1 MYGPHTTGQTALAA
15 GLDEPE
21 CPRAQSH
28 LEARVSQARRLR
40 AQLYELEQGLIRLIE
55 KVEGPFPHNAGCEE
69 KDQAPPGLLGQLHVA
84 HDDCEKTFHRMM
96 QATEHLH
103 DLL

>member
-1 MYGPHTTGQTALAA
+1 MYGPHATGQTTLAA

-28 LEARVSQARRLR
+28 LEARVSQARRLHG
-40 AQLYELEQGLIRLIE
+40 QLCALEQTLIRLIE
-55 KVEGPFPHNAGCEE
+55 KINGPIPHTDRCKET
-69 KDQAPPGLLGQLHVA
+69 DQDPPGLLGQLHVA